1 MEAKYSVFYIKY
13 SDFRVYK
20 RIICLDKL
28 YPIYNSFILSD
39 DFICIYA
46 FLRIIIVCGIK
57 AQQQKKRTPSDFLP
71 IPSERVR

>member
-28 YPIYNSFILSD
+28 YPIYNSFILSG
-39 DFICIYA
+39 DFMYIYA
-46 FLRIIIVCGIK
+46 FLRIIMGCGLN
-57 AQQQKKRTPSDFLP
+57 AL
-71 IPSERVR
+71 